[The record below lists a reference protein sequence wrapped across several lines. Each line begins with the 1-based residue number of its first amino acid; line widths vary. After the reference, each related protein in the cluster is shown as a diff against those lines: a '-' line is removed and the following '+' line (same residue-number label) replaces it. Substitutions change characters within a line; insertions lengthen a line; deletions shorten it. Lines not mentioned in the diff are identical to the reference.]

1 VIIEYLFQLC
11 NLLTEN
17 SSRGR

>member
-1 VIIEYLFQLC
+1 VNIEYLFQLC